1 MAYSKPIGEN
11 AKKVLE
17 AALFM
22 SPKALSVEELAKIIE
37 NDSLL
42 ETHRLMKEEMAKFNS
57 ADSALE
63 IVDLSGSF
71 QMKVRSDFEENVQ
84 QLAAT
89 SEFNKS
95 IQKTLALIAFK
106 QPIKQSLVIK
116 LRNNKGYDHIKNLHE
131 KGLVSKT
138 PFGRTF
144 LLKTTKKFLEQ
155 FGKNALKGSE
165 EQAAKE
171 LGAQLT
177 QETAAFD
184 DSHLDIVPSANPDS

>member
-1 MAYSKPIGEN
+1 MAALKGFDKD

-22 SPKALSVEELAKIIE
+22 SPKALTVEELSKAIR

-42 ETHRLMKEEMAKFNS
+42 ETHRLVKELLQEFNS
-57 ADSALE
+57 RDSALE
-63 IVDLSGSF
+63 IVDLTGSF
-71 QMKVRSDFEENVQ
+71 QMKVREEFEEDVQ
-84 QLAAT
+84 HLAAS

-116 LRNNKGYDHIKNLHE
+116 LRNNKGYEHVKVLHE
-131 KGLVSKT
+131 RGLVSKV
-138 PFGRTF
+138 PYGKTF

-155 FGKNALKGSE
+155 FGKNALKGESE
-165 EQAAKE
+165 VDAKQIGE
-171 LGAQLT
+171 ALT
-177 QETAAFD
+177 KATENFD
-184 DSHLDIVPSANPDS
+184 DSYLDEKEPPTQ

>member
-1 MAYSKPIGEN
+1 MAALKGFEKD

-22 SPKALSVEELAKIIE
+22 SPKALSIEELAKAIR

-42 ETHRLMKEEMAKFNS
+42 ETHRLVKELLQDFNS
-57 ADSALE
+57 RDSALE

-71 QMKVRSDFEENVQ
+71 QMKVREEFEEDVQ
-84 QLAAT
+84 HLAAS

-116 LRNNKGYDHIKNLHE
+116 LRNNKGYEHVKILHE
-131 KGLVSKT
+131 KGLVSKQ
-138 PFGRTF
+138 PYGRTF
-144 LLKTTKKFLEQ
+144 LLKTTKKFLGQ
-155 FGKNALKGSE
+155 FGKNALKGE
-165 EQAAKE
+165 TEADAKQIGE
-171 LGAQLT
+171 ALT
-177 QETAAFD
+177 KATENFD
-184 DSHLDIVPSANPDS
+184 DSYLDKQSVGE